1 MAKEIERITIQPR
14 DWMALSHSGTPIS
27 GYKGYK
33 KKRKNVKLRDDGA
46 DNPKKNVN
54 GAKIDGHLYVFT
66 RASSLY
72 INTRTPEGL
81 ECESRASES
90 REWEDR
96 EREDREWEDRE
107 WEDRECESR
116 EWEDRASES
125 RASESRASESR
136 ECESVD
142 ILKELDKHKCLLELN
157 IYKIPCEIGN
167 CDLWSK
173 LNTVRLVDT
182 GLCSVPSTILQ
193 SRSLHCID
201 FSGSDF
207 SKLAQLDFSG
217 VPNLRVLIMCRSRL
231 RVIPNVSNNTHL
243 QVLDLSINLI
253 TNPWAGWGAQGK
265 RLFPEELMTLSLNDN
280 HLTDFPEFP
289 STLKYVFLSN
299 NFAVHD
305 KK

>member
-1 MAKEIERITIQPR
+1 MAKKIERITIQPHDATR
-14 DWMALSHSGTPIS
+14 DWVALSQSPVPIS
-27 GYKGYK
+27 GQAK
-33 KKRKNVKLRDDGA
+33 KKWKNVILRDDA
-46 DNPKKNVN
+46 KDSKRNNLN
-54 GAKIDGHLYVFT
+54 RAKIDRNKYIYTH
-66 RASSLY
+66 ASSLY
-72 INTRTPEGL
+72 ICTEALEG
-81 ECESRASES
+81 RGSEG
-90 REWEDR
+90 
-96 EREDREWEDRE
+96 
-107 WEDRECESR
+107 
-116 EWEDRASES
+116 
-125 RASESRASESR
+125 
-136 ECESVD
+136 VN
-142 ILKELDKHKCLLELN
+142 ILKELMKYKCLSELN

-193 SRSLHCID
+193 SRSLHFID

-207 SKLAQLDFSG
+207 SKLAQIDFSG

-253 TNPWAGWGAQGK
+253 TSPWAGWGTHGES
-265 RLFPEELMTLSLNDN
+265 LFPKGLVTLCLNDN

-289 STLKYVFLSN
+289 STLKCVFLSN

-305 KK
+305 KYDISKNF

>member
-33 KKRKNVKLRDDGA
+33 KKRKNVKSRDDGA
-46 DNPKKNVN
+46 KNSEKNVN

-107 WEDRECESR
+107 WEDR
-116 EWEDRASES
+116 AS
-125 RASESRASESR
+125 
-136 ECESVD
+136 ESVD

-265 RLFPEELMTLSLNDN
+265 RLFPEGLMTLCLNDN

-299 NFAVHD
+299 NFVVHD